1 MKTIAIIGAGPMG
14 LATAYHLARA
24 GHTPVVL
31 EKDTQTGGMS
41 ASFDFDGV
49 RLEKYYH
56 FINRPDQDLFD
67 LLHELGMEGE
77 LRWTCTRMGFFRF
90 NSRMPSGVGHMHPWG
105 NPLAL
110 LSFPDVSL
118 LTRLRYGLHALHCKY
133 LNNLMRLDSI
143 TASEWLRAWV
153 GNEGYAVLWKF
164 LFEKKFFSLAEPL
177 SAAWIASRVRRVAR
191 SRKNLMQEELGY
203 LEGGSESLI
212 SRLMTE
218 IARYGG
224 VVRTGCPVY
233 KVGLEGNNFTLN
245 FAHDGVENLQ
255 ADAVISTIPLPYVN
269 DIFPFL
275 PPAYANRISQVRN
288 VGVAC
293 ALFRL
298 QKPLSTNFWIN
309 IDMPDW
315 DIPGIIEY
323 SNLRPMKAAYIY
335 IPFYMPHSHTNW
347 QADDGQL
354 LVSARQC
361 LASINPEA
369 AATEEAAR
377 IFRYEYAQ
385 PVCPPGFQNIL
396 PPCDTGIP
404 RLFIADTAHSF
415 PEDRSIQESVR
426 IGRELATQAL
436 LSLSRWN

>member
-177 SAAWIASRVRRVAR
+177 SAAWIASRVRRVA
-191 SRKNLMQEELGY
+191 
-203 LEGGSESLI
+203 
-212 SRLMTE
+212 
-218 IARYGG
+218 
-224 VVRTGCPVY
+224 
-233 KVGLEGNNFTLN
+233 
-245 FAHDGVENLQ
+245 
-255 ADAVISTIPLPYVN
+255 
-269 DIFPFL
+269 
-275 PPAYANRISQVRN
+275 
-288 VGVAC
+288 
-293 ALFRL
+293 
-298 QKPLSTNFWIN
+298 
-309 IDMPDW
+309 
-315 DIPGIIEY
+315 
-323 SNLRPMKAAYIY
+323 
-335 IPFYMPHSHTNW
+335 
-347 QADDGQL
+347 
-354 LVSARQC
+354 
-361 LASINPEA
+361 
-369 AATEEAAR
+369 
-377 IFRYEYAQ
+377 
-385 PVCPPGFQNIL
+385 
-396 PPCDTGIP
+396 
-404 RLFIADTAHSF
+404 
-415 PEDRSIQESVR
+415 
-426 IGRELATQAL
+426 
-436 LSLSRWN
+436 